1 MPCYKMVAAAAPP
14 QHSVRSTVRLDGGD
28 AVDGPSATSPIHVD
42 RTHSGAGRRR
52 PGFNLFS
59 GTASAALF
67 ASFALCLV
75 LICAYSYVARRRT
88 ISGTRRRFLGRVRD
102 LDLVPG
108 RLSRRANSEPP
119 LPRVATA
126 VAKTLSSPAVPA
138 ADSSSGPAGDCPV
151 CLEPLRGAGEVT
163 AAHACGHVFHA
174 PCIEPWLDRRDSCP
188 VCRCTVSCRRDD
200 PANEAP
206 IAYAGGGARHL
217 RGTVVVVIAAETTA
231 WSPGS
236 DEDEMLRR

>member
-28 AVDGPSATSPIHVD
+28 AVDGPSATAAIHVD
-42 RTHSGAGRRR
+42 RTRSGSGGRR

-67 ASFALCLV
+67 ASLALCLV
-75 LICAYSYVARRRT
+75 LICAYSYVARRRA

-108 RLSRRANSEPP
+108 RPSRRAGGESP
-119 LPRVATA
+119 LPRVATARPAPA
-126 VAKTLSSPAVPA
+126 VAKTLSSPAVRG
-138 ADSSSGPAGDCPV
+138 ADSSSGPASDCPV

-174 PCIEPWLDRRDSCP
+174 ACIEPWLDRHDSCP
-188 VCRCTVSCRRDD
+188 VCRRRTSAAGVTTLQTKHQLVMPAVVTVICEGPWLS
-200 PANEAP
+200 
-206 IAYAGGGARHL
+206 
-217 RGTVVVVIAAETTA
+217 
-231 WSPGS
+231 
-236 DEDEMLRR
+236 

>member
-14 QHSVRSTVRLDGGD
+14 QHSVRSTARLDGGD
-28 AVDGPSATSPIHVD
+28 AVDGPSAKAANGVD
-42 RTHSGAGRRR
+42 RTSSGAGGRR
-52 PGFNLFS
+52 PGFNPFS

-67 ASFALCLV
+67 ASLALCLV

-102 LDLVPG
+102 VDLVPG
-108 RLSRRANSEPP
+108 RLSRRAAGE
-119 LPRVATA
+119 PRVATA
-126 VAKTLSSPAVPA
+126 VAKTLSAPAVRC

-151 CLEPLRGAGEVT
+151 CLEPLRGGGVVT

-217 RGTVVVVIAAETTA
+217 PGTVVVVIAAETTA
-231 WSPGS
+231 WAAGS
-236 DEDEMLRR
+236 EDDEMLR

>member
-14 QHSVRSTVRLDGGD
+14 QHSVRSTV
-28 AVDGPSATSPIHVD
+28 DGPSATSPIHVD
-42 RTHSGAGRRR
+42 RTRSGAGGRR
-52 PGFNLFS
+52 PGFNPFS

-75 LICAYSYVARRRT
+75 LICAYSYVARRRA

-102 LDLVPG
+102 IDLVPG
-108 RLSRRANSEPP
+108 RPSRRADGEPP
-119 LPRVATA
+119 LPLV
-126 VAKTLSSPAVPA
+126 VAKTLSSPAVRG

-151 CLEPLRGAGEVT
+151 CLEPLRGGSGAGEVT

-174 PCIEPWLDRRDSCP
+174 ACIEPWLDRHDSCP

-206 IAYAGGGARHL
+206 TGYAGGGDRHL

-231 WSPGS
+231 WAAGS
-236 DEDEMLRR
+236 EDDEMLRR